1 MYTLV
6 ARFTITYSIII
17 KQNIIYP
24 NFMKINKIICSFIFC
39 LSFFKGEAQQEK
51 INLRLLSE
59 TWDANWITS
68 SGSKNQSN
76 NYGVFLFRK
85 NFDLNKQPQ
94 DFIIHVSADNR
105 YEFFVN
111 EKYIGSGPARSVP
124 EHWNFETYNI
134 ASYLKTGRNTLAVK
148 VWNWGKY
155 LPWAQTTLRTA
166 LLVQGNTANQHI
178 ANTNA
183 SWKVREE
190 KAYTFFN
197 YTEDEFH
204 HSTGIGPCEKIDG
217 NEMLWDWNSI
227 NFDDS
232 QWVEAKN
239 LMKALPCKLAAKDT
253 TTWGLTPRNIPQMDK
268 QIVRL
273 DHIVRSKGIE
283 VGNDFCKGNA
293 SFTVP
298 ADSKAVILFDNK
310 TLTVV
315 HPQLEVTGGKG
326 TKIKLI
332 YSEALYNDQ
341 SQKTYRDSLQGMQ
354 IKGYYD
360 IFLPDGKN
368 RTFQPL
374 WNRTYRFVQMEITT
388 GKNPLTVKNYQG
400 LSDVF
405 PFELKADFKSSDPYL
420 EKIFKVGWRTGRM
433 CALENYVDCP
443 YYEQLQYFGDLNVS
457 NPITVLLSGD
467 TRLVKSAIL
476 QGKYSIADENLTKC
490 AAPARGAKIIPFFSV
505 AWIGMIH
512 NYWMYTADKEFV
524 EKLVPEIEGI
534 MQWYKSKL
542 NNQSMLGPM
551 PHWNFVDCTEAW
563 PWAPE
568 KNSICEPIGTKE
580 GNSSILTLQFVYG
593 LQITSKMFNQLG
605 MYEKAT
611 EYQNSA
617 KKIKKAVYEACW
629 DETKQLIADVP
640 DKTSFSQH
648 ANIFAALTG
657 TIPDKQVDD
666 VLLNLYKRTDVI
678 CASTQFQAYFHQALV
693 KYGLG
698 DKYLTHL
705 NIWKKMIDW
714 GFTTFPE
721 YPELNNRS
729 DCHAWNAYPAYEF
742 FTIICGIQN
751 VAPGFT
757 KAVIAPHP
765 GNLQWIEASLPWKK
779 DKITVKMEQKAGE
792 YIWNIYIPK
801 GLETTFR
808 WKKQERTLHAGTNTL
823 KLKK

>member
-1 MYTLV
+1 MKTNKQLC
-6 ARFTITYSIII
+6 FIILCI
-17 KQNIIYP
+17 
-24 NFMKINKIICSFIFC
+24 
-39 LSFFKGEAQQEK
+39 SFFKAEAQPEK

-59 TWDANWITS
+59 TWDANWIATADT
-68 SGSKNQSN
+68 KNQPN
-76 NYGVFLFRK
+76 RHGVFLFRR
-85 NFDLNKQPQ
+85 NFEMNNQPK
-94 DFIIHVSADNR
+94 DFFIHVSADNR
-105 YEFFVN
+105 YDLYVN
-111 EKYIGSGPARSVP
+111 KKYIGSGPARSVP

-134 ASYLKTGRNTLAVK
+134 APFLKSGENLLAVR
-148 VWNWGKY
+148 VWNWGEY
-155 LPWAQTTLRTA
+155 LPWAQTTLRTG
-166 LLVQGNTANQHI
+166 LLVQGNTAKEQI
-178 ANTNA
+178 VNTN
-183 SWKVREE
+183 SLWKTKKEN
-190 KAYTFFN
+190 AWTFFN
-197 YTEDEFH
+197 YSEEEFH
-204 HSTGIGPCEKIDG
+204 YSTGVGPCEKIDG
-217 NEMLWDWNSI
+217 GKMLWDWNSI
-227 NFDDS
+227 DLDDS
-232 QWVEAKN
+232 QW
-239 LMKALPCKLAAKDT
+239 LAAKIIAKAHPHRLVAKDT
-253 TTWGLTPRNIPQMDK
+253 SNRGLTPRSIPPMDK
-268 QIVRL
+268 QVVKL
-273 DHIVRSKGIE
+273 DHVVRSKGIE
-283 VGNDFCKGNA
+283 VNNDFCKGES
-293 SFTVP
+293 SFMVP
-298 ADSKAVILFDNK
+298 ANSTAVILFDNK

-315 HPQLEVTGGKG
+315 HPQLKVSGGKG
-326 TKIKLI
+326 SEIKLI
-332 YSEALYNDQ
+332 YSEALYDAQ
-341 SQKTYRDSLQGMQ
+341 SRKTYRDSVQGKQ

-360 IFLPDGKN
+360 IFLPDGKT

-374 WNRTYRFVQMEITT
+374 WNRTYRFIQMEIVTV
-388 GKNPLTVKNYQG
+388 NQPLTIENYQG
-400 LSDVF
+400 QLDIY

-467 TRLVKSAIL
+467 SRLVKSAIL
-476 QGKYSIADENLTKC
+476 QGKYSIAKDDLTKC

-512 NYWMYTADKEFV
+512 NYLMYTGDKEFV
-524 EKLVPEIEGI
+524 TELVPDINGI
-534 MQWYKSKL
+534 MQWYKSQL
-542 NNQSMLGPM
+542 NNGWMLGPM

-568 KNSICEPIGTKE
+568 KNSICEPVGTRE

-593 LQITSKMFNQLG
+593 LQVTSKIFNALD

-611 EYQNSA
+611 EYQDLA
-617 KKIKKAVYEACW
+617 KKIKKAVYIKCW
-629 DETKQLIADVP
+629 DKQRQLIADIP

-657 TIPDKQVDD
+657 TIPEDQVDS

-678 CASTQFQAYFHQALV
+678 RASTQFQAYFHQALV

-698 DKYLTHL
+698 DKYLTHI

-729 DCHAWNAYPAYEF
+729 DCHAWNAYPAYEL
-742 FTIICGIQN
+742 FTVVCGIQN

-765 GNLQWIEASLPWKK
+765 GDLKWINASLPWKN
-779 DKITVKMEQKAGE
+779 DKISVEMLQESGE
-792 YIWNIYIPK
+792 YTWEIFIPK

-808 WKKQERTLHAGTNTL
+808 WKNQEKTLDTGKNIL
-823 KLKK
+823 KFKK